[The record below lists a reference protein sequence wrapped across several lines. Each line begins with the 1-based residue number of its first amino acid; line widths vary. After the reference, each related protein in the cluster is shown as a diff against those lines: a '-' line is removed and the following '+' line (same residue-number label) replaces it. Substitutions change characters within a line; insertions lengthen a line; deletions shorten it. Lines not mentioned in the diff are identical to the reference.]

1 MSYQDR
7 MHSHVDSADTN
18 QDTPAQSHTETEDEG
33 VLKEK
38 TIRHSHQHA
47 SRQGHK
53 GSGVLMPLTSLHAC
67 MHAYAEACPPLF
79 ILDRWTKRLCMCVL
93 SNWFILPAPC
103 VCLQSVP
110 RTLRLQLGAHHFI
123 YVFEDTLKRGWVA
136 WQKKKLKFV

>member
-18 QDTPAQSHTETEDEG
+18 QDTPAQSHTQAEEEG

-53 GSGVLMPLTSLHAC
+53 GSGVFMPPTSLHAC
-67 MHAYAEACPPLF
+67 MHMQRHVLHFLYWIAGLSDYACVCCPTGLF
-79 ILDRWTKRLCMCVL
+79 YHTMCVPADSL
-93 SNWFILPAPC
+93 SQEHSDCSW
-103 VCLQSVP
+103 
-110 RTLRLQLGAHHFI
+110 GAHHFI
-123 YVFEDTLKRGWVA
+123 
-136 WQKKKLKFV
+136 